1 MVMFKAVV
9 IVCNLAVMT
18 IYLMFLRNEKSDIG
32 KIGFGI
38 LAALMLVNSV
48 LIW

>member
-1 MVMFKAVV
+1 MVMFKAVI

-32 KIGFGI
+32 KVGFGI
-38 LAALMLVNSV
+38 LTALMFLNSV